1 MRKHSCLKVLALGV
15 LLLAA
20 WAGSPLWAQSTF
32 GTILGTVTDPN
43 GAVMPGAQVTL
54 THQETNIARQA
65 TANEAGLYEFPSLV
79 AGTYRLQVNREGFKA
94 FVKADIALGSR
105 QTVRL
110 DAAMQLGALTETVTV
125 TSTPGLLETDTSSLG
140 ASIAGGEVHFLSPTT
155 DSQRPWTLMR
165 LNPLVQNTASGTR
178 FSIGGAYPSQ
188 SEFQVD
194 GITSPIGSGS
204 PSASTLMSAEGV
216 QEVRVLGGNN
226 SAEYASPAVYQQIS
240 KSGGNA
246 LHGDVYYYYNAP
258 GLNARVATSTTGK
271 PSLIFHQFGG
281 NVNGP
286 IRLPKL
292 YNGRDRT
299 FYSLSWQSKR
309 QGGTQL
315 YTADVPTL
323 AMRKGVFSVVVRDA
337 DTNRTPF
344 SDNTIPA
351 SRISPVSG
359 KIQTTYYPEP
369 NTPDPNAIT
378 RNHETIGPSG
388 TTREEALDLR
398 LDHRVGDR
406 HWFYGSVGGSQFN
419 NRAYDSNLPTMGF
432 RASTRKLY
440 RGAVSYTYNLSANLL
455 NEFRVGFMRDNSP
468 AGGARNGLEVLRE
481 LGIQFPSNLPAPD
494 VRGFPVINITGLT
507 ALAQQNTT
515 TNISPSYQ
523 LTDTVSWIHGRH
535 TFKGGLNVYLEQPN
549 YRQIP
554 QGAFGNF
561 FFQTTYTGV
570 AYADFLLGIPTYVTA
585 TGINPNQYMRST
597 NYGLFFQDDY
607 KVRRDLTLNL
617 GLRWDY
623 QVPIYN
629 KNNALYNF
637 DPASGGMIKAA
648 QNTPVNSAF
657 AGNYPNVRILEAAQ
671 VGLPE
676 RTLSFADTNNLAPR
690 IGFAWRPRGSS
701 SFVVRGAWGKFTDI
715 IGQGVAA
722 TQAGGGLLNRG
733 TPRYDNV
740 PASAASTAFRFP
752 YPFPAVVT
760 GEAAPPSLTA
770 NGFNPRMAN
779 PYVQQWNLTLEK
791 SLWET
796 AFRASYMGTKS
807 TNLIYSRDINQRVT
821 PADTTNRSRPYSAY
835 GYGGTVAYL
844 DNGGNQIY
852 HGLILDARR
861 RFQNGFMFQA
871 GYALAKNIS
880 DIVESEN
887 DANGT
892 SSNAFNRSLD
902 RGQVGY
908 QRRHSFSAMG
918 LWILPF
924 GRGQKLGSGLP
935 AWAGHA
941 VSGWELS
948 PELFSGSGQYFTPCR
963 SGTNPLT
970 GATCGQVARPD
981 RIGDGNNG
989 PKQTGGA
996 SVKWFDT
1003 SAFSNPAATVL
1014 GNSGRNVVLGPGFW
1028 HLSLSLTKRFRFLEN
1043 KEVWFSLSS
1052 ENLLNHPNWNNPSSS
1067 AELTVGQ
1074 AAFGSTASLM
1084 GSDRAAQR
1092 FPSRNIWARIRIMF

>member
-32 GTILGTVTDPN
+32 GTILGSVTDPN

-79 AGTYRLQVNREGFKA
+79 AGTYRLQVNRDGFKA

-286 IRLPKL
+286 LRLPKL

-323 AMRKGVFSVVVRDA
+323 AMRKGVFSVAVRDA

-344 SDNTIPA
+344 PDKTIPA
-351 SRISPVSG
+351 SRINPVSG

-440 RGAVSYTYNLSANLL
+440 RGAVSYTYNLSASLL

-523 LTDTVSWIHGRH
+523 LTDTVSWIHNRH

-561 FFQTTYTGV
+561 FFQTTYTGA

-607 KVRRDLTLNL
+607 KIRRDLTLNL

-637 DPASGGMIKAA
+637 DPATGGLIKAA

-657 AGNYPNVRILEAAQ
+657 AANYPNVRILEAAQ

-676 RTLSFADTNNLAPR
+676 RTLSFADRNNLAPR

-752 YPFPAVVT
+752 YPFPATVA
-760 GEAAPPSLTA
+760 GEAPPPSLTA

-807 TNLIYSRDINQRVT
+807 TNLIYSRDINQRIT

-861 RFQNGFMFQA
+861 RFRNGFMFQA
-871 GYALAKNIS
+871 GYAFAKNIS

-892 SSNAFNRSLD
+892 SSNALNRSLD

-935 AWAGHA
+935 AWASHT

-948 PELFSGSGQYFTPCR
+948 PELFSGSGQYFNPYR

-970 GATCGQVARPD
+970 GASSARPD

-996 SVKWFDT
+996 SVKWFDP

-1074 AAFGSTASLM
+1074 PAFGSTASLM

>member
-1 MRKHSCLKVLALGV
+1 MQNFARMVWIVLVLAGIC
-15 LLLAA
+15 LLPQAA
-20 WAGSPLWAQSTF
+20 QAQSTF
-32 GTILGTVTDPN
+32 GSVLGTVIDQQ
-43 GAVMPGAQVTL
+43 GRSIPGAEVTL
-54 THQETNIARQA
+54 THQETNIVRNGSTSEQG
-65 TANEAGLYEFPSLV
+65 NYEFLNLV
-79 AGTYRLQVNREGFKA
+79 PGTYQVRASRTGFKS
-94 FVKADIALGSR
+94 FVKGDIEVGSR
-105 QTVRL
+105 QAVRV
-110 DAAMQLGALTETVTV
+110 DAVLEVGATTETVTV
-125 TSTPGLLETDTSSLG
+125 VATTPGLLETETSSLSG
-140 ASIAGGEVHFLSPTT
+140 SIAGGEVHFLSPTT
-155 DSQRPWTLMR
+155 DSQRPWTLLR

-204 PSASTLMSAEGV
+204 PAGSTLMTAEGV

-299 FYSLSWQSKR
+299 FFSLSWQSKR

-315 YTADVPTL
+315 YAADVPTL
-323 AMRKGVFSVVVRDA
+323 VNRNGVFSRAVLDP
-337 DTNRTPF
+337 DNNRTPF
-344 SDNTIPA
+344 ANNTIPA
-351 SRISPVSG
+351 SRINAVSRN
-359 KIQTTYYPEP
+359 IQTTYYPEP

-378 RNHETIGPSG
+378 RNHQTIGPSG
-388 TTREEALDLR
+388 TTREEASDLR

-406 HWFYGSVGGSQFN
+406 HWFFGSVGGSQFN

-432 RASTRKLY
+432 RVSTRKLY
-440 RGAVSYTYNLSANLL
+440 RGAVSYTYNLSASLL
-455 NEFRVGFMRDNSP
+455 NEFRAGFMRDNSP
-468 AGGARNGLEVLRE
+468 AGGARNGREVLRE
-481 LGIQFPSNLPAPD
+481 LGIQFPSSLPAPN

-515 TNISPSYQ
+515 TNISASYQ
-523 LTDTVSWIHGRH
+523 LTDTVSWIHDRH

-549 YRQIP
+549 YWQIP

-561 FFQTTYTGV
+561 FFQTNYTGV
-570 AYADFLLGIPTYVTA
+570 AYADFLLGIPAYVTT

-623 QVPIYN
+623 QGPIYN

-637 DPASGGMIKAA
+637 DPATGGMIKAA

-657 AGNYPNVRILEAAQ
+657 AANYPNVRILEAAQ
-671 VGLPE
+671 AGLPE
-676 RTLSFADTNNLAPR
+676 RTLRFADRNNLAPR
-690 IGFAWRPRGSS
+690 IGFAWRPRGST
-701 SFVVRGAWGKFTDI
+701 SFVVRGGWGKFTDI
-715 IGQGVAA
+715 IGQGVVA

-733 TPRYDNV
+733 NSRYDNV
-740 PASAASTAFRFP
+740 AAPAAFRFP

-770 NGFNPRMAN
+770 NGINPRMAN

-796 AFRASYMGTKS
+796 AFRASYLGTKT
-807 TNLIYSRDINQRVT
+807 TNLIYNRDINQRVT
-821 PADTTNRSRPYSAY
+821 PGDTSNRSRPYSAY
-835 GYGGTVAYL
+835 GYGGTIAYL

-852 HGLILDARR
+852 HGLILDTRR
-861 RFQNGFMFQA
+861 RFRNGFLFQA
-871 GYALAKNIS
+871 GYAFAKNIS
-880 DIVESEN
+880 DIVESET

-892 SSNAFNRSLD
+892 SSNALNRSLD

-924 GRGQKLGSGLP
+924 GRGQKLLSGLP
-935 AWAGHA
+935 GWASHA

-963 SGTNPLT
+963 STTNPLT

-996 SVKWFDT
+996 SVKWFDP

-1014 GNSGRNVVLGPGFW
+1014 GNSGRNVLLGPGFW